1 VPETDVVAFT
11 SLHLQQLEEELKQVR
26 GHLVNYALTFLEG
39 EHLEI
44 SLTDSPQYI
53 PFKTTFY

>member
-1 VPETDVVAFT
+1 
-11 SLHLQQLEEELKQVR
+11 LQQLEKELKQVR